1 MIRLTLAAASFLLLS
16 ACASLSPVQQK
27 QLLETTSVSS
37 EYQFDELPSGM
48 QSDPELKSGV
58 IELPAGKTFYKGYQ
72 LKAGHAAMALQLRT
86 FIQGSQQGDGFFY
99 PVIELYDFNMRS
111 MDVIRPQLR
120 FTQLSAQG
128 RYAVVPITV
137 TREVGYFVIRTEP
150 KLYGQEASYTTK
162 HQGASW
168 SYSVTPFTK
177 RKPASY
183 LPLGEL
189 ELLTPDEGFSRP
201 YEKMSGF
208 YWQFSMNKGSEDLA
222 SGEDYLPD
230 LTLGA
235 GPEFTLGYSFSVP
248 GRPLSSIRTGL
259 GASFLTVNESG
270 TSHSQKFLS
279 ADVLWVESNQVSSVG
294 FGVTS
299 RFAHEYRTSGVTT
312 EFDPVFGPKL
322 LIEIRGSMGV
332 TLGAHMSWL
341 DYKTESGETMSGDYM
356 GLYLAK
362 FY

>member
-1 MIRLTLAAASFLLLS
+1 MKLIMAVFCLLWLGGCANLT
-16 ACASLSPVQQK
+16 PGQQES
-27 QLLETTSVSS
+27 LLESTPVSS
-37 EYQFDELPSGM
+37 TYQFENLPSGM
-48 QSDPELKSGV
+48 QSSPELESGV
-58 IELPAGKTFYKGYQ
+58 IELPAGKSFYKGYKLEQ
-72 LKAGHAAMALQLRT
+72 GHKAMALQLRT
-86 FIQGSQQGDGFFY
+86 FIQSSQQGDGFFY
-99 PVIELYDFNMRS
+99 PVIELYDFNMKS
-111 MDVIRPQLR
+111 IDVIKPQLS

-137 TREVGYFVIRTEP
+137 TGEVGYFVIRTEP
-150 KLYGQEASYTTK
+150 RLYGQEASYTTK

-168 SYSVTPFTK
+168 SYSVTPFAK

-208 YWQFSMNKGSEDLA
+208 FWQFSMNKGSEDLA

-230 LTLGA
+230 LTLGG
-235 GPEFTLGYSFSVP
+235 GPEFAIGYSAAIP
-248 GRPLSSIRTGL
+248 GRPLSSIRTSL
-259 GASFLTVNESG
+259 GASYLMLNDSG
-270 TSHSQKFLS
+270 NSHSQQFLS
-279 ADVLWVESNQVSSVG
+279 ADILWIESNQVSSVG

-299 RFAHEYRTSGVTT
+299 RFAHEYRAYGVTT
-312 EFDPVFGPKL
+312 EYDPAFGPKF

-332 TLGAHMSWL
+332 TLGAQVSWL
-341 DYKTESGETMSGDYM
+341 DYKTEAGETLNGNYM
-356 GLYLAK
+356 GLYMAK